1 MTFVALLCALALAVV
16 GALFGLM
23 WWAQERLLFGPT
35 VLPADYR
42 FKVPTDVQEGWIEV
56 PGARLNFLHLR
67 LPHPAGVVFFLHG
80 NAGSLDTWF
89 VDPELY
95 RKINF
100 DLYMIDYRG
109 FGKSTGHIQNQ
120 AQLDA
125 DVRTAWN
132 EVAPKYAGLRRV
144 IYGRSLGTG
153 LAATLAAQVQP
164 ELTVLVS
171 PYDSMVT
178 LAHEQ
183 YPWAPRAVL
192 ERLLRYPLHTDRA
205 LVAVKGPVLL
215 AHGGRDE
222 LISVSHTQRLHRF
235 APQARVLIVP
245 EAGHGDI
252 HEFPAYLDGLAQ
264 AIAGQ

>member
-1 MTFVALLCALALAVV
+1 
-16 GALFGLM
+16 
-23 WWAQERLLFGPT
+23 
-35 VLPADYR
+35 
-42 FKVPTDVQEGWIEV
+42 
-56 PGARLNFLHLR
+56 
-67 LPHPAGVVFFLHG
+67 VFFLHG
-80 NAGSLDTWF
+80 NAGSLDSWF

-109 FGKSTGHIQNQ
+109 FGKSTGRIQNQ

-132 EVAPKYAGLRRV
+132 EVAPEYAGLRRV

-153 LAATLAAQVQP
+153 LAATLASQVQP

-215 AHGGRDE
+215 AHGSRDE
-222 LISVSHTQRLHRF
+222 LISVAHTQRLHRL
-235 APQARVLIVP
+235 APQAKVLIVP

-264 AIAGQ
+264 AIAGH